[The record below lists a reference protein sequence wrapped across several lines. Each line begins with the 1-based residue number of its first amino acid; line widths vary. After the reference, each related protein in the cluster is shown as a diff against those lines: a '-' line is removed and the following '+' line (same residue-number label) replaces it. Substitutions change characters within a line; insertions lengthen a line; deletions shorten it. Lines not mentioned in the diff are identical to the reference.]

1 KEGIEAFIKQGGLV
15 LLTADCQLKIDGAV
29 KLEVTPRFPQEEKI
43 QSLMAA
49 KKYNE
54 VAPLTTLRENLKG
67 AQPLADALRPQLEKA
82 GIKPPSTSDSAGIVA
97 TRQAA
102 GDIEYLFAV
111 NATHDPQGNAQ
122 VGMKATTATLSF
134 EPNDRTIYDAIHAG
148 PVAELPRKGE

>member
-1 KEGIEAFIKQGGLV
+1 
-15 LLTADCQLKIDGAV
+15 T
-29 KLEVTPRFPQEEKI
+29 
-43 QSLMAA
+43 LMAA

-82 GIKPPSTSDSAGIVA
+82 GIMPPFTSNAAGIVA

-102 GDIEYLFAV
+102 GDIEDLFAV

-122 VGMKATTATLSF
+122 VGMKATTATLGL
-134 EPNDRTIYDAIHAG
+134 DADGRAIYDSIHAG
-148 PVAELPRKGE
+148 PGAE